1 MALFL
6 RNMLNIK
13 AVMMARTVRISI
25 LGIGYLME
33 Q

>member
-1 MALFL
+1 MDRYLKS
-6 RNMLNIK
+6 MLNIK